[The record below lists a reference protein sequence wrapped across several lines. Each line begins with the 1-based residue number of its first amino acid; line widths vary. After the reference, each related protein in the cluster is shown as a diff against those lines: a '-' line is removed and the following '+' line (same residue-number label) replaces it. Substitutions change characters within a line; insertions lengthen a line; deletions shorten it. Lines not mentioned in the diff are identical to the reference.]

1 MSAPHARKDSLRG
14 ACFAAAAVLF
24 SSIGACLICFVK
36 SVPIFELSA
45 LAEIS
50 GGLVCLAIERK
61 RRPLFQELKT
71 SFPLI
76 LLLVLNQLCYISA
89 FRLAPPVQ
97 ADLILYLWP
106 MLLVLAESLRRKHWL
121 SSRQTLG
128 VTIGVAAIVLLL
140 YPKLVQSSF
149 HTTYTQ
155 GYLAALGASCS
166 WVCYLL
172 FRKKESSTGVTLLA
186 VGIVMAG
193 LQAWSYDWVPLTS
206 KELAAIASLGILVY
220 GLAFPCW
227 QKGLELCNYRVFG
240 CIANATPVLSVAWLI
255 CAGFGKL
262 NAVLFIATGLVTLSS
277 YLINTESLQPA
288 ESPAEV

>member
-220 GLAFPCW
+220 GLAGEGEA
-227 QKGLELCNYRVFG
+227 QLRVFG